1 ENNPRNSVS
10 WGNGVYKSEDGGKS
24 WKHMGLGQSFQTG
37 KIIIHPKDPK
47 IVYVGA
53 LGPYWKAGGERGVY
67 KTIDGGATWN
77 RILFVD
83 DQTGVI
89 DMVMSP
95 TDPNTIVVAM
105 WDRLRDGFDSWPGT
119 VPKPDGVDGYDP
131 IRKWGK
137 GGGIYRTTDGG
148 ANWKKI
154 SQGLPPGMTGRIG
167 LDWQQHSPNALY
179 AIIDCEDIGK
189 GPPAFA
195 AYLGLVGNNVD
206 SKSIVTQV
214 MTDSPAAKAGLLSGD
229 HIVSVDGNTIT
240 QFDQLLETL
249 RKKKVGQRVS
259 IVAKRGE
266 EEKTYDILLTGRPGT
281 SAQATTVSLGL
292 QGEDKDEKI
301 IVQRVSVG
309 GSAAKAGI
317 KIGDVI
323 TKVDGKA
330 PGPFQ
335 ALNESTQKKSEG
347 DKVQLEIQR
356 GEEKLDVTVVLEARV
371 GRGGGFQTPA
381 QSNVFMGIQGED
393 AP

>member
-1 ENNPRNSVS
+1 NP
-10 WGNGVYKSEDGGKS
+10 D
-24 WKHMGLGQSFQTG
+24 T
-37 KIIIHPKDPK
+37 
-47 IVYVGA
+47 VYVGA
-53 LGPYWKAGGERGVY
+53 AGRLYGSNPERGVY
-67 KTIDGGATWN
+67 KTTDGGKTWQQ
-77 RILFVD
+77 ILFVD

-137 GGGIYRTTDGG
+137 GGGIFRTTDGG

-249 RKKKVGQRVS
+249 RKKKVGQRGS
-259 IVAKRGE
+259 IGAKRGE

-371 GRGGGFQTPA
+371 GRGVLTGSKTNTNKMLWFRGPKPPQ
-381 QSNVFMGIQGED
+381 
-393 AP
+393 